1 MSLTIDEFVI
11 IRGTIAL
18 EINLPVVLIMFFIF
32 LKFGLEF
39 FVIILLEIQN
49 RLKLRSNAF
58 IVSFLDLLLGKP
70 VQMVL
75 NMFEIAIKLVLVSLL
90 NNLLEKF

>member
-11 IRGTIAL
+11 IRGAIAL
-18 EINLPVVLIMFFIF
+18 EIYLPVVLIMFFIF

>member
-18 EINLPVVLIMFFIF
+18 EIYLPVVLIMIFIF

>member
-18 EINLPVVLIMFFIF
+18 EIYLPVVLIMFFIF

>member
-11 IRGTIAL
+11 IWGTIAL